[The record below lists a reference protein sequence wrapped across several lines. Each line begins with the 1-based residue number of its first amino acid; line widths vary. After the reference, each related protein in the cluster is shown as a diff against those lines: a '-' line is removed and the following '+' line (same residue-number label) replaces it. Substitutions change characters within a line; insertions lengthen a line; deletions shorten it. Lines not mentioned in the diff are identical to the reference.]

1 MYNQTSEITE
11 PNSTDLS
18 FEEPETNTAFS
29 SELYFIEDELSIEA
43 AKRRSKDDDE
53 DDFDDD
59 EKDDYFDEEEDDN
72 PLTKNPMRM
81 TLMRNFRLMTMMIYL
96 TMTMRLLTIDQAK
109 GVTATP

>member
-29 SELYFIEDELSIEA
+29 SELYFIEDGLSIEA
-43 AKRRSKDDDE
+43 AKRRSKDEDE

-72 PLTKNPMRM
+72 PFDKEPDEDD
-81 TLMRNFRLMTMMIYL
+81 
-96 TMTMRLLTIDQAK
+96 IDEEFPLDDDDDLFDDDDEA
-109 GVTATP
+109 PYN